1 MAVVTATSN
10 DDAMPKEI
18 DFSGGTRGKFYK
30 RDIRLKLPAQAED
43 RPRRGRQRQRR

>member
-1 MAVVTATSN
+1 VTAASH

-30 RDIRLKLPAQAED
+30 PNSD
-43 RPRRGRQRQRR
+43 